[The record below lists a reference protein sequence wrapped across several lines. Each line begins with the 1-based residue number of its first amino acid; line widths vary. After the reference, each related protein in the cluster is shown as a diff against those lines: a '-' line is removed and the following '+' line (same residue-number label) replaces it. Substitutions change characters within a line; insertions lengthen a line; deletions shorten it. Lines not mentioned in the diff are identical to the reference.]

1 MIATDRNNNSED
13 WSPIPLKNVIQGH
26 LTAGAL
32 MIPVY
37 LLACW
42 LVGLVVVGAA
52 VPVETLFIVVLICAL
67 VSAVPNAWILH
78 LFSVRERTDY
88 PAPWYLGLQAICL
101 ACIASLVMMLASHA
115 GLPALVVGLVMGSVN
130 LLVNLL
136 MMPKKPLSRQEVAQK
151 MEQTSQMTQEVFAD
165 EISHAHE
172 EQQRKLDEVNQK
184 HGIDKLH

>member
-1 MIATDRNNNSED
+1 VSAVVNSSNSED

-26 LTAGAL
+26 LTTEAL

-37 LLACW
+37 LLAGW
-42 LVGLVVVGAA
+42 LIGLIVASA
-52 VPVETLFIVVLICAL
+52 RIPFETLFIVVTLSAL
-67 VSAVPNAWILH
+67 VGAVPNAWILH
-78 LFSVRERTDY
+78 VCSARERTDD
-88 PAPWYLGLQAICL
+88 PSPWYLGLQAICL
-101 ACIASLVMMLASHA
+101 ACVASVLMILVNHA
-115 GLPALVVGLVMGSVN
+115 GVPALAVALVMGVVSLV
-130 LLVNLL
+130 VNLL

-172 EQQRKLDEVNQK
+172 EQQRKLDDINRK